1 MKNISEITKEEV
13 SKIKY
18 VLTDIDGTLTNGTL
32 LFPETYAALWKLREA
47 GFKVIPVTGRTA
59 GWCTI
64 CSAEWPVDAVISES
78 GGIVFYLENGIR
90 KAFPHPSIPENTEEL
105 RQKVY
110 AAVHEKYPELPL
122 SIDQFSRFNDLAFNY
137 ADDGSNFGFEV
148 AKDVLKIA
156 KSLGAEGN
164 ISSIHINSWFGHYDK
179 LPMTELFFNNV
190 LKIEHPEE
198 CCIYFGDATNDE
210 PMFEH
215 FKTSCGVRNIEK
227 YADRMNFL
235 PKYITDSEGGKGFCE
250 AAEILIGLKK

>member
-1 MKNISEITKEEV
+1 MINISEITKEEV

-18 VLTDIDGTLTNGTL
+18 VLTDIDGTLTNETAL
-32 LFPETYAALWKLREA
+32 YPETYDTLYKLRET
-47 GFKVIPVTGRTA
+47 GFKIIPVTGRTA

-64 CSAEWPVDAVISES
+64 CSSEWPVEAVVAES
-78 GGIVFYLENGIR
+78 GGIAFYLENGIR
-90 KAFPHPSIPENTEEL
+90 KAFPHPSIPKNSGEL

-110 AAVHEKYPELPL
+110 AAVHEKYPDLPL

-156 KSLGAEGN
+156 KSFGAEGN

-179 LPMTELFFNNV
+179 LPMTLLFFNDV
-190 LKIEHPEE
+190 LKIERPED

-215 FKTSCGVRNIEK
+215 FGISCGVRNIEK
-227 YADRMNFL
+227 YAGRMEHL
-235 PKYITDSEGGKGFCE
+235 PKYITDSEGGRGFSE
-250 AAEILIGLKK
+250 AAEILINLKK